1 MSEERL
7 SRIESK
13 LDQLAEAISSIARV
27 EEKIYASSHRIDR
40 LEFRLDKQEEAL
52 INLKTAVEKN
62 SDISKKV
69 ISENCNISEV
79 TINKCY
85 KKLLENKELISI
97 IQSKYDLTP

>member
-62 SDISKKV
+62 SDISKTSERLFWIV
-69 ISENCNISEV
+69 ITTLVSSLVYFFKI
-79 TINKCY
+79 
-85 KKLLENKELISI
+85 
-97 IQSKYDLTP
+97 

>member
-1 MSEERL
+1 MNL
-7 SRIESK
+7 IYDNTPPAMATGCIY
-13 LDQLAEAISSIARV
+13 LLLQL
-27 EEKIYASSHRIDR
+27 
-40 LEFRLDKQEEAL
+40 
-52 INLKTAVEKN
+52 KN